1 MAPVAN
7 LADLVP
13 GSPIRVEV
21 DGVPVCLVRLGDD
34 EVRAIH
40 DVCSHHEWSLAE
52 GLVFDRT
59 VECSL
64 HGSSFDLDTG
74 APTTLPATR
83 AVPTFAAEVVDGAV
97 HVDVSVATNG
107 AEAPEH

>member
-1 MAPVAN
+1 MAGVATFSE
-7 LADLVP
+7 LVP
-13 GSPIRVEV
+13 GAPVRVEV

-40 DVCSHHEWSLAE
+40 DVCSHRDWSLAE

-64 HGSSFDLDTG
+64 HGSTFDLDTG

-83 AVPTFAAEVVDGAV
+83 AVPTFAVEVIDGAV
-97 HVDVSVATNG
+97 HVDASVATNG